1 MIFVLIP
8 LTFYCIFTIK
18 TSLEEDAIPEPTQT
32 QTDIE
37 EKLESNPDIYPF
49 YTSLSEHYQ
58 NYYVKLCAAFED
70 YESTAFMERFEAES
84 EMELAEDWLNENYRE
99 IVYEQ
104 PDYFWIDPNS
114 FTFKE
119 IQKGDK
125 YTLNVDPNF
134 TISEA
139 EAEQRKR
146 LYDERVNEIVG
157 KAREKGNLFDAVLY
171 VYDDILSKTD
181 YDHELAEK
189 EESALLGYSAYG
201 CLVDGKTV
209 CSGYTLAFTSIMQ
222 KLGLTCG
229 AEFDEKA
236 DSETLN
242 GHVWNYCRLGEDYYY
257 FDLTWDDTSFD
268 SDELKQYLD
277 YTHDFFAVTEK
288 ELSVSQH
295 FLKEKPTAPDCTAEK
310 YNYYTYKNLY
320 CGDYNF
326 SRFREIAKRQSQGNY
341 VVVKFSTVYQRERAE
356 KSLFDNGRF
365 FEIYPDIDGV
375 KYIASSSG
383 LQLYIFFD

>member
-8 LTFYCIFTIK
+8 LTFYCVFTIR

-32 QTDIE
+32 HIDIE
-37 EKLESNPDIYPF
+37 AKLEGNPEIYPF
-49 YTSLSEHYQ
+49 YTSLGEHYQ
-58 NYYVKLCAAFED
+58 DYYVKLCAAFED
-70 YESTAFMERFEAES
+70 YESTAFIERFEAES

-104 PDYFWIDPNS
+104 PDYFWVDPNS

-119 IQKGDK
+119 VQKGDK

-139 EAEQRKR
+139 EAEQRKK
-146 LYDERVNEIVG
+146 LYDERVNEMVS
-157 KAREKGNLFDAVLY
+157 KAKEKGNLFDAVLY

-181 YDHELAEK
+181 YDHSLAET
-189 EESALLGYSAYG
+189 EETALLGFSAYG
-201 CLVDGKTV
+201 CLVEGKTV

-242 GHVWNYCRLGEDYYY
+242 GHVWNYCKLGEDYYY

-288 ELSVSQH
+288 ELSASQH
-295 FLKEKPTAPDCTAEK
+295 FLKDNPTAPGCTAET

-320 CGDYNF
+320 CGDYSFLKF
-326 SRFREIAKRQSQGNY
+326 SQIAKRQQKENY
-341 VVVKFSTVYQRERAE
+341 IVVKFSSVSQRERAE
-356 KSLFDNGRF
+356 KSLFDKGRF
-365 FEIYPDIDGV
+365 FEIYSDIEEV
-375 KYIASSSG
+375 RYIAGSSG

>member
-1 MIFVLIP
+1 MILVLIP

-32 QTDIE
+32 QIDIE
-37 EKLESNPDIYPF
+37 AKLENNPEIYPF
-49 YTSLSEHYQ
+49 YTSLGEHYQ
-58 NYYVKLCAAFED
+58 DYYVKLCAAFED
-70 YESTAFMERFEAES
+70 YESTAFIERFEAES

-104 PDYFWIDPNS
+104 PDYFWVDPNS

-119 IQKGDK
+119 IQKRDK
-125 YTLNVDPNF
+125 YTLTVDPNF

-139 EAEQRKR
+139 EAEQRKK
-146 LYDERVNEIVG
+146 LYDERVNEMVS
-157 KAREKGNLFDAVLY
+157 KAREKGNIFDVVLY

-181 YDHELAEK
+181 YDHSLAETD
-189 EESALLGYSAYG
+189 ETDLLGFSAYG
-201 CLVDGKTV
+201 CLVEGKTV

-229 AEFDEKA
+229 AEFDEKS
-236 DSETLN
+236 DNESIE
-242 GHVWNYCRLGEDYYY
+242 GHVWNYCKLGEGYYY

-277 YTHDFFAVTEK
+277 YTHDFFAVTRK
-288 ELSVSQH
+288 ELSASQH
-295 FLKEKPTAPDCTAEK
+295 FLKDNPTAPGCTAET
-310 YNYYTYKNLY
+310 YNYYTYKNFY
-320 CGDYNF
+320 CGNYSFLKF
-326 SRFREIAKRQSQGNY
+326 SQIAKRQQKENY
-341 VVVKFSTVYQRERAE
+341 IVVKFSSVSQRERAE
-356 KSLFDNGRF
+356 KSLFDKGRF
-365 FEIYPDIDGV
+365 FEIYPDIEEV
-375 KYIASSSG
+375 RYIAGSSG